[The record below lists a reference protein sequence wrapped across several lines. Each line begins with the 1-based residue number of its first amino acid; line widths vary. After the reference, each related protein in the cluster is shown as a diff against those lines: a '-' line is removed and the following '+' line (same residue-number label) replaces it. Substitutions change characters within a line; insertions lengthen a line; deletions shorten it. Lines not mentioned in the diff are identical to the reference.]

1 MTHTVDP
8 GVESEL
14 DFHILSFE
22 GPDEYARAGGIAS
35 RITSLTETLAQEG
48 YNSHL
53 WFIGDPNRPGHEKKG
68 RLNLH
73 RWCQWISSYHPGG
86 VYDGEDGKQNDY
98 ASSLPPILVREYL
111 EPQLEDPDRR
121 AVVLA
126 EEWHTVDAVLHLDAL
141 LKKSG
146 LRDRVAILWN
156 ANNIFGFDRID
167 WQRLAEAATITTVS
181 RYMRQFM
188 WKLGVDPLVIPN
200 GIGPDFL
207 EPPDDKAS
215 ADFQDVL
222 GDRLVLT
229 KVARW
234 DPDKR
239 WLLAV
244 DIIAELKRRGF
255 RPLLVARGGVESHG
269 AEVRARAESSGLRV
283 VEREISEPAEQNLAP
298 SLEDLDDAD
307 VVSVRSYLT
316 PPVSRVLFRNS
327 AAVLANSGREPFGL
341 VALEAMAAGGIA
353 CVGGTGE
360 DYAVPGWNA
369 LLVQTQNP
377 LEFLGL
383 LKRILEN
390 PDENRAV
397 RERATETARCYIW
410 NKVIRRDLL
419 PRISLAAD
427 KGHSPSPAQ
436 REAKRRRRLPI
447 FAPHVPLAPSA
458 AGL

>member
-167 WQRLAEAATITTVS
+167 WQRLAEAAQPVVP
-181 RYMRQFM
+181 
-188 WKLGVDPLVIPN
+188 G
-200 GIGPDFL
+200 
-207 EPPDDKAS
+207 A
-215 ADFQDVL
+215 AA
-222 GDRLVLT
+222 
-229 KVARW
+229 AR
-234 DPDKR
+234 R
-239 WLLAV
+239 CV
-244 DIIAELKRRGF
+244 F
-255 RPLLVARGGVESHG
+255 T
-269 AEVRARAESSGLRV
+269 ARASRHSARATSNSPP
-283 VEREISEPAEQNLAP
+283 RST
-298 SLEDLDDAD
+298 
-307 VVSVRSYLT
+307 VRS
-316 PPVSRVLFRNS
+316 
-327 AAVLANSGREPFGL
+327 
-341 VALEAMAAGGIA
+341 
-353 CVGGTGE
+353 
-360 DYAVPGWNA
+360 
-369 LLVQTQNP
+369 
-377 LEFLGL
+377 
-383 LKRILEN
+383 
-390 PDENRAV
+390 
-397 RERATETARCYIW
+397 
-410 NKVIRRDLL
+410 
-419 PRISLAAD
+419 
-427 KGHSPSPAQ
+427 
-436 REAKRRRRLPI
+436 PI
-447 FAPHVPLAPSA
+447 
-458 AGL
+458 